1 MNLISEKLEKYIE
14 SHTQPENEVLK
25 ELNRFTKLKVLNSR
39 MLSGHIQGQVLKMLC
54 YMIKPQ
60 FVLEIGTYTGYSAIC
75 MAEGLEN
82 NCEIHTIEIDD
93 ELESIIQKYIKLS
106 NNEDKIKCFIGDAKT
121 IVKNLNYTYDLA
133 FIDGDKREYL
143 DYYHLVFDKIKP
155 GGFIIADNVL
165 WNGKVI
171 EELQPNDLYTKGILD
186 FNSFVM
192 NDNRVENVIFPIRD
206 GLMVLRK
213 KFK

>member
-1 MNLISEKLEKYIE
+1 MNLISDELEKYIE
-14 SHTQPENEVLK
+14 NHTQPETEVLK
-25 ELNRFTKLKVLNSR
+25 DLNRFTKLKVLHSR
-39 MLSGHIQGQVLKMLC
+39 MLSGHVQGQILKMLC

-60 FVLEIGTYTGYSAIC
+60 YVLEIGTFTGYSAIC
-75 MAEGLEN
+75 MAEALVEN
-82 NCEIHTIEIDD
+82 GEVHTIEIDD

-121 IVKNLNYTYDLA
+121 IINNLNYSYDLA

-143 DYYHLVFDKIKP
+143 EYYHLIFDKIKQ

-165 WNGKVI
+165 WSGKVI
-171 EELQPNDLYTKGILD
+171 EELQPNDTYTKGILD
-186 FNSFVM
+186 FNSFVH
-192 NDNRVENVIFPIRD
+192 NDNRVENVMFPIRD

-213 KFK
+213 K

>member
-1 MNLISEKLEKYIE
+1 MLNLITEKLEKYIE
-14 SHTQPENEVLK
+14 NHTEPESEILK

-39 MLSGHIQGQVLKMLC
+39 MLSGHLQGQVLKMLC

-75 MAEGLEN
+75 MAEALAKSG
-82 NCEIHTIEIDD
+82 EIHTIEIDD

-106 NNEDKIKCFIGDAKT
+106 NNEGKIKCFIGDAKN
-121 IVKNLNYTYDLA
+121 IVQNLDYSYDLA

-143 DYYHLVFDKIKP
+143 EYYHLIFDKIKS
-155 GGFIIADNVL
+155 GGIIIADNVL
-165 WNGKVI
+165 WDGKVV
-171 EELQPNDLYTKGILD
+171 EELQSNDLYTKGIID
-186 FNSFVM
+186 FNTFVM

-213 KFK
+213 KT

>member
-1 MNLISEKLEKYIE
+1 MNLEKLEKYIE
-14 SHTQPENEVLK
+14 AHTQPETEVLK
-25 ELNRFTKLKVLNSR
+25 ELNRFTKLKVLHSR
-39 MLSGHIQGQVLKMLC
+39 MLSGHVQGQILKMLC

-60 FVLEIGTYTGYSAIC
+60 YILEIGTYTGYSAIC
-75 MAEGLEN
+75 MAEALGEKG
-82 NCEIHTIEIDD
+82 EIHTIEIDD

-121 IVKNLNYTYDLA
+121 IINNLNYSYDLA

-143 DYYHLVFDKIKP
+143 EYYHLIFDKIKQ

-165 WNGKVI
+165 WSGKVI
-171 EELQPNDLYTKGILD
+171 EELQPNDTYTKGILD
-186 FNSFVM
+186 FNSFVH
-192 NDNRVENVIFPIRD
+192 NDNRVENVMFPIRD

-213 KFK
+213 K